1 MFGPN
6 RACWGALRKRVVHV
20 SVIAPSRMSLR
31 LLGRSYLAFV
41 LAPDQPFDE
50 WLAELDQRLAH
61 QAAFFT
67 NRPVILDL
75 ATLCPSRPET
85 QHVVGAI
92 ESRGLRLV
100 AVEGVN
106 PDWVEPRLAPLPGT
120 PMPMGMFNPRDSE
133 AKTPAKPNRFAA
145 AEPQSSTAANSLLVE
160 EPLRSGQSLIF
171 PQGDVTVIG
180 SVASGSEIVAGG
192 SIHIYGALRGRAFAG
207 TNGNAKARI
216 FCNRFDAELLVIDGL
231 YKTADDFDPAIRGA
245 QVQARLDRDVL
256 NIEVFH

>member
-1 MFGPN
+1 
-6 RACWGALRKRVVHV
+6 V
-20 SVIAPSRMSLR
+20 SVMSTSRMSLR

-41 LAPDQPFDE
+41 LAPDPPFDE
-50 WLAELDQRLAH
+50 WLSELDARLLH
-61 QAAFFT
+61 QSAFFS

-75 ATLCPSRPET
+75 AALAPNMAVTRF
-85 QHVVGAI
+85 VVDAI

-100 AVEGVN
+100 AVEGVD
-106 PDWVEPRLAPLPGT
+106 PDWVGPRLAPLPGT
-120 PMPMGMFNPRDSE
+120 PMPIGMFNPKELDGKPPPRQSRFSLAEKSD
-133 AKTPAKPNRFAA
+133 ANKPAA
-145 AEPQSSTAANSLLVE
+145 SLLVE

-180 SVASGSEIVAGG
+180 SVASGAEIAAGG

-231 YKTADDFDPAIRGA
+231 YKTADDFDPALRGA

-256 NIEVFH
+256 NVEVFH

>member
-1 MFGPN
+1 MS
-6 RACWGALRKRVVHV
+6 VV
-20 SVIAPSRMSLR
+20 APSRMSLR

-41 LAPDQPFDE
+41 LAPDPPFDE
-50 WLAELDQRLAH
+50 WLAELDSRLLH
-61 QAAFFT
+61 QSAFFS
-67 NRPVILDL
+67 NRPVILELSAL
-75 ATLCPSRPET
+75 APGMAET
-85 QHVVGAI
+85 AHVISAV

-106 PDWVEPRLAPLPGT
+106 PDWVSPKLAPLPGT
-120 PMPMGMFNPRDSE
+120 PMPIGMFNPKDTE
-133 AKTPAKPNRFAA
+133 ARPPARQNRFALA
-145 AEPQSSTAANSLLVE
+145 DPPRNAPPASLLVE
-160 EPLRSGQSLIF
+160 EPLRSGQSLVF

-231 YKTADDFDPAIRGA
+231 YKTADDFDPALRGE

>member
-1 MFGPN
+1 
-6 RACWGALRKRVVHV
+6 
-20 SVIAPSRMSLR
+20 MSLR

-41 LAPDQPFDE
+41 LAPDPPFDE
-50 WLAELDQRLAH
+50 WLAELDSRLLN
-61 QAAFFT
+61 QSAFFS

-75 ATLCPSRPET
+75 SSLSPSMAET
-85 QHVVGAI
+85 QKVVSAI

-106 PDWVEPRLAPLPGT
+106 AEWVSPRLAPLPGT
-120 PMPMGMFNPRDSE
+120 PMPIGMFNPRD
-133 AKTPAKPNRFAA
+133 ADAKPVPRLPRLSPAERPDNRPAA
-145 AEPQSSTAANSLLVE
+145 SLLIE

-180 SVASGSEIVAGG
+180 SVASGAEIAAGG

-207 TNGNAKARI
+207 TGGNSKARI

-231 YKTADDFDPAIRGA
+231 YKTADDFDPALRGA

>member
-1 MFGPN
+1 M
-6 RACWGALRKRVVHV
+6 

-41 LAPDQPFDE
+41 LAPDPPFDE
-50 WLAELDQRLAH
+50 WLAELDQRLLN
-61 QAAFFT
+61 QSAFFT

-75 ATLCPSRPET
+75 AALMPTMAET
-85 QHVVGAI
+85 QRVVAAI

-106 PDWVEPRLAPLPGT
+106 ADWVGPRLAPLPGT
-120 PMPMGMFNPRDSE
+120 PMPIGMFNPRE
-133 AKTPAKPNRFAA
+133 AEARATPKPNRFALP
-145 AEPQSSTAANSLLVE
+145 ERPGTAPASLLVE
-160 EPLRSGQSLIF
+160 EPLRSGQSLVF

-180 SVASGSEIVAGG
+180 SVASGAEIAAGG

-231 YKTADDFDPAIRGA
+231 YKTADDFDPALRGE

-256 NIEVFH
+256 NVEVFH

>member
-1 MFGPN
+1 M
-6 RACWGALRKRVVHV
+6 
-20 SVIAPSRMSLR
+20 STSRMSLR

-41 LAPDQPFDE
+41 LAPEPPFNE
-50 WLAELDQRLAH
+50 WLAELDARLLH
-61 QAAFFT
+61 QSSFFS

-75 ATLCPSRPET
+75 AALSPTMAET
-85 QHVVGAI
+85 QHVIAAV

-106 PDWVEPRLAPLPGT
+106 ADWVSPRLAPLPGT
-120 PMPMGMFNPRDSE
+120 PMPIGVFNPKDSDGKPPPRQARFSLAE
-133 AKTPAKPNRFAA
+133 KPDLNKPAA
-145 AEPQSSTAANSLLVE
+145 SLLVE

-180 SVASGSEIVAGG
+180 SVASGAEIAAGG
-192 SIHIYGALRGRAFAG
+192 SIHIYGTLRGRAFAG

-231 YKTADDFDPAIRGA
+231 YKTADDFDPALRGA

>member
-1 MFGPN
+1 
-6 RACWGALRKRVVHV
+6 
-20 SVIAPSRMSLR
+20 MSLR

-41 LAPDQPFDE
+41 LAPEPPLDE
-50 WLAELDQRLAH
+50 WLAELDQRLLCSVLLLLQPSGHPRPRASLADMAETAKVI
-61 QAAFFT
+61 AA
-67 NRPVILDL
+67 V
-75 ATLCPSRPET
+75 
-85 QHVVGAI
+85 

-106 PDWVEPRLAPLPGT
+106 ADWVSPRLAPLPGT
-120 PMPMGMFNPRDSE
+120 PMPFGMFNPKDHD
-133 AKTPAKPNRFAA
+133 APAPPPRQQRYSVSARPDPR
-145 AEPQSSTAANSLLVE
+145 EPASLLVE

-180 SVASGSEIVAGG
+180 SVASGAEIAAGG

-207 TNGNAKARI
+207 TSGNARARI

-231 YKTADDFDPAIRGA
+231 YKTADDFDPALRGE

-256 NIEVFH
+256 SVEAFH

>member
-1 MFGPN
+1 M
-6 RACWGALRKRVVHV
+6 
-20 SVIAPSRMSLR
+20 SVIASSRMSLR

-41 LAPDQPFDE
+41 LAPEPPLDE
-50 WLAELDQRLAH
+50 WLAELDQRLLH
-61 QAAFFT
+61 QSSFFS

-75 ATLCPSRPET
+75 APLSPTLAET
-85 QHVVGAI
+85 AKVIAAV

-106 PDWVEPRLAPLPGT
+106 ADWVSPRLAPLPGT
-120 PMPMGMFNPRDSE
+120 PMPFGMFNPKDHD
-133 AKTPAKPNRFAA
+133 APAPPPRQQRYSVSARPDPR
-145 AEPQSSTAANSLLVE
+145 EPASLLVE

-180 SVASGSEIVAGG
+180 SVASGAEIAAGG

-207 TNGNAKARI
+207 TSGNARARI

-231 YKTADDFDPAIRGA
+231 YKTADDFDPALRGE

-256 NIEVFH
+256 SVEAFH